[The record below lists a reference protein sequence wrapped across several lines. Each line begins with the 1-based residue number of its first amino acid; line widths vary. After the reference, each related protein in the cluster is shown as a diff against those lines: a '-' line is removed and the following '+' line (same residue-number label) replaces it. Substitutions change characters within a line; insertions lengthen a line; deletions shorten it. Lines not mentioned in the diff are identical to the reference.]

1 MNIENT
7 IKILAI
13 SLILTVSFPNSS
25 YALSDNPIFVEISTQ
40 WCGACKMLEPTI
52 EQLKGE
58 YGGKVTF
65 LKLDATN
72 EETVLASIAIA
83 EQYGVAEF
91 FLNNRDAFPRVG
103 IFCSTSSIPDHNLL
117 GARSLDSFKEIL
129 NGLALEGGLCSLS
142 DSATPKQADLGPGRP
157 GEPEYEEVNSG
168 RPDIPLLS
176 DRPQLPEI
184 TGRPAELSFW
194 QAGSS
199 IPFYA
204 YFQFWVLPEC
214 TGNSNI
220 ICSNHGLQENNNQ
233 DIPVFK
239 PWNPN
244 TTRNEKE
251 FNGLKKG

>member
-40 WCGACKMLEPTI
+40 WCGACKMLEPTV

-72 EETVLASIAIA
+72 EETVLASVAIA
-83 EQYGVAEF
+83 EQYGVSEF
-91 FLNNRDAFPRVG
+91 FLNNRDAFPRIG
-103 IFCSTSSIPDHNLL
+103 IFCSTSATPDHNLL
-117 GARSLDSFKEIL
+117 GALSIDSFRAIL
-129 NGLALEGGLCSLS
+129 NGLALEGGVCSLS
-142 DSATPKQADLGPGRP
+142 DSGSPKQADLGPGRP
-157 GEPEYEEVNSG
+157 GEAEYEEVLGG

-176 DRPQLPEI
+176 DRPKLPVI
-184 TGRPAELSFW
+184 SGRPPELSFW
-194 QAGSS
+194 QAGGP

-214 TGNSNI
+214 TGDINV
-220 ICSNHGLQENNNQ
+220 ICSNFGLEENK
-233 DIPVFK
+233 DEVPTFK